1 MEYKG
6 VSQDKAIMI
15 SLDIIRE
22 PYAWPG
28 GYEKVAITDDGGV
41 LCHKCVKS
49 ELRQIATSY
58 KGDGW
63 HVVAADI
70 VESYNGAPLHC
81 DNCGKWL
88 SGEFA
93 GSEIYNWQDKD

>member
-6 VSQDKAIMI
+6 VAQDKAIQI

-28 GYEKVAITDDGGV
+28 GYERIAITDDGGL
-41 LCHKCVKS
+41 LCHSCVKDN
-49 ELRQIATSY
+49 LREIACSH
-58 KGDGW
+58 KDNGW

-70 VESYNGAPLHC
+70 AENYDEEPLYC
-81 DNCGKWL
+81 DHCGKL
-88 SGEFA
+88 LNGE
-93 GSEIYNWQDKD
+93 D

>member
-6 VSQDKAIMI
+6 VSNDRAIMI

-28 GYEKVAITDDGGV
+28 GYEKTAITDDGGV
-41 LCHKCVKS
+41 LCHTCVKS
-49 ELRQIATSY
+49 ELRRIAISY

-63 HVVAADI
+63 HVVACDLAEFYD
-70 VESYNGAPLHC
+70 EEPLYCDHCGRLLNGE
-81 DNCGKWL
+81 D
-88 SGEFA
+88 
-93 GSEIYNWQDKD
+93 

>member
-28 GYEKVAITDDGGV
+28 GYEKVAITDDGGA
-41 LCHKCVKS
+41 LCHTCVKS

-63 HVVAADI
+63 HVVACGLAEFYD
-70 VESYNGAPLHC
+70 EEPLYCDHCGRLLNGE
-81 DNCGKWL
+81 D
-88 SGEFA
+88 
-93 GSEIYNWQDKD
+93 

>member
-1 MEYKG
+1 MKYKG
-6 VSQDKAIMI
+6 VSQDKAIII

-22 PYAWPG
+22 PFTFPG
-28 GYEKVAITDDGGV
+28 SYEKIAITDDGGV

-63 HVVAADI
+63 HVVGMDI
-70 VESYNGAPLHC
+70 VENFDDPIYC
-81 DNCGKWL
+81 DHCGKL
-88 SGEFA
+88 LNGE
-93 GSEIYNWQDKD
+93 D

>member
-6 VSQDKAIMI
+6 VAQDKAIQI

-28 GYEKVAITDDGGV
+28 GYERIAITDDGAII
-41 LCHKCVKS
+41 CHACVKS

-63 HVVAADI
+63 RVERMDI
-70 VESYNGAPLHC
+70 VENYDEEPLYCDHCGALLNGE
-81 DNCGKWL
+81 D
-88 SGEFA
+88 
-93 GSEIYNWQDKD
+93 

>member
-1 MEYKG
+1 MQYKG
-6 VSQDKAIMI
+6 VAQDKAIMI
-15 SLDIIRE
+15 SLGIIRE

-28 GYEKVAITDDGGV
+28 GYERIAITDDGAI
-41 LCHKCVKS
+41 LCHACVKS

-70 VESYNGAPLHC
+70 VENCDENPLYCDHCGRLLNGE
-81 DNCGKWL
+81 D
-88 SGEFA
+88 
-93 GSEIYNWQDKD
+93 

>member
-1 MEYKG
+1 MQYKG
-6 VSQDKAIMI
+6 VEQDKAIQI
-15 SLDIIRE
+15 SLGIIRE
-22 PYAWPG
+22 PYAFPG
-28 GYEKVAITDDGGV
+28 SYEKIAITDDGAII
-41 LCHKCVKS
+41 CHACVKS

-93 GSEIYNWQDKD
+93 GSEIYSWQDKD

>member
-6 VSQDKAIMI
+6 VAQDKAIQI

-28 GYEKVAITDDGGV
+28 RYEKIAFTDDGGV
-41 LCHKCVKS
+41 LCHDCVKS
-49 ELRQIATSY
+49 ELRQIARSY

-63 HVVAADI
+63 HVVDCDI
-70 VESYNGAPLHC
+70 VENYDEHPLYCDHCGALLNGE
-81 DNCGKWL
+81 D
-88 SGEFA
+88 
-93 GSEIYNWQDKD
+93 

>member
-6 VSQDKAIMI
+6 VEQDKAIQI
-15 SLDIIRE
+15 SLGIIRE

-28 GYEKVAITDDGGV
+28 GYERIAITDDGGV

-63 HVVAADI
+63 RVERMDI
-70 VESYNGAPLHC
+70 VENYDEEPLYCDHCGRLLNGE
-81 DNCGKWL
+81 D
-88 SGEFA
+88 
-93 GSEIYNWQDKD
+93 

>member
-6 VSQDKAIMI
+6 VAQDKAIQI

-22 PYAWPG
+22 PYALPW
-28 GYEKVAITDDGGV
+28 GYERIAITDDGGV

-58 KGDGW
+58 KGEGW
-63 HVVAADI
+63 HVVACDLAEFYD
-70 VESYNGAPLHC
+70 EEPLYC
-81 DNCGKWL
+81 DHCGKL
-88 SGEFA
+88 LNRE
-93 GSEIYNWQDKD
+93 D

>member
-6 VSQDKAIMI
+6 VAQDKAIMI
-15 SLDIIRE
+15 ALDIIRE

-28 GYEKVAITDDGGV
+28 GYERIAITDDGGV

-49 ELRQIATSY
+49 ELRQIARSY

-63 HVVAADI
+63 HVVETDI
-70 VESYNGAPLHC
+70 TEYYDEEPLYCDHCGTLLNGE
-81 DNCGKWL
+81 D
-88 SGEFA
+88 
-93 GSEIYNWQDKD
+93 

>member
-6 VSQDKAIMI
+6 VAQDKAIQI

-28 GYEKVAITDDGGV
+28 MYEKIAITDDGGV

-49 ELRQIATSY
+49 ELPQIATSY
-58 KGDGW
+58 AGDGW
-63 HVVAADI
+63 HVVGMDV
-70 VESYNGAPLHC
+70 VENYGEDQLYCGH
-81 DNCGKWL
+81 CGKL
-88 SGEFA
+88 L
-93 GSEIYNWQDKD
+93 NWED

>member
-6 VSQDKAIMI
+6 VSQDKAISI

-22 PYAWPG
+22 PFTFPG
-28 GYEKVAITDDGGV
+28 CYEKIALTYDGAI
-41 LCHKCVKS
+41 LCHACVKS

-63 HVVAADI
+63 RVVHMDI
-70 VESYNGAPLHC
+70 VENFDDPIYCDHCGTFLNGE
-81 DNCGKWL
+81 D
-88 SGEFA
+88 
-93 GSEIYNWQDKD
+93 